1 MDDAKDN
8 KIGVALDE
16 VVGLFYGGFVLVGV
30 ASGAFA
36 GYLLGGGR
44 EEFLVNGWVDT
55 MIGTVAGLFIGV
67 GLGLISH
74 GIFTVSKSRP
84 Q

>member
-1 MDDAKDN
+1 MGDAKEN

-16 VVGLFYGGFVLVGV
+16 VVGLFYGGFVLVGM
-30 ASGAFA
+30 AAGAFT

-55 MIGTVAGLFIGV
+55 MIGTVTGLFIGV

-74 GIFTVSKSRP
+74 GIFTVKKSRL